1 MARKNDSFYFDG
13 FKQSA
18 DYACQAAHLLSDVM
32 HTFDPAQLRERMD
45 DMHRIEQAAD
55 EVRHRMLDELVTAFI
70 TPFDREDIAELSHI
84 LDNVTDSIEGV
95 LDRMYYDNVTVMRED
110 ALQMADM
117 VVRACERIAALVGEL
132 PQFKRSK
139 TLREL
144 VFDINTIETD
154 ADHVFIE
161 AMRTLHTSCDDP
173 MQVLAWHDVYRHLEQ
188 CADDCEHV
196 ADTVDSIVMK
206 NS

>member
-32 HTFDPAQLRERMD
+32 HTFDPTQLRTRMD
-45 DMHRIEQAAD
+45 EMHRIEQAAD

-110 ALQMADM
+110 ALELADM
-117 VVRACERIAALVGEL
+117 VVRACERIAELVAQL

-161 AMRTLHTSCDDP
+161 AMRTLHTTCDDP
-173 MQVLAWHDVYRHLEQ
+173 MQVYAWHDVYRHLEQ

-196 ADTVDSIVMK
+196 ADAIDSIVMK

>member
-32 HTFDPAQLRERMD
+32 HTFDPTQLRTRMD

-110 ALQMADM
+110 ALELADM
-117 VVRACERIAALVGEL
+117 VVRACERIAELVAQL

-161 AMRTLHTSCDDP
+161 AMRILHTTCDDP
-173 MQVLAWHDVYRHLEQ
+173 MQVYAWHDVYRHLEQ

-196 ADTVDSIVMK
+196 ADAIDSIVMK